1 MFELPKKF
9 DREYSGIFRTIG
21 RDVFS
26 AGILKKENTTIDWQ
40 GGSFPLFSVSLVTIE
55 SKKADTKCVEA
66 FNQNMPQLLI
76 LQGV

>member
-26 AGILKKENTTIDWQ
+26 TGILKKENTTIDWQ
-40 GGSFPLFSVSLVTIE
+40 GGSFPLFSVSVVLRGHGTYVDEDGT
-55 SKKADTKCVEA
+55 
-66 FNQNMPQLLI
+66 
-76 LQGV
+76 